1 MAEAWTG
8 ITTSTHA
15 KQKFW
20 WHVLSNTSV
29 RLVPSGGVHLS
40 DRERAGLRGPVRTC
54 IEESTA
60 HDGSSV
66 LTTTEYGLEGN
77 LLTNRFGDR
86 IGSAWFSAYTYD
98 DRGRLA
104 KITSGKLGEIANE
117 MLYAYDDAGRS
128 LSITNTENADR
139 TDFHYDEQ
147 DRKTAVKS
155 FDPKTLERL
164 QNSAHTCST
173 WEAALVGFGVPAGGT
188 VATVYDEND
197 RPVEVQI
204 RDAEGQPVSRV
215 VRSYNVA
222 GLITDEKPTWE
233 NPAPVLLDRFPP
245 EQRDRMTP
253 EQVQLLSKSMSAM
266 LGGKAQAG
274 TAYAYDAQ
282 GRTKTIRERT
292 FVFERTTTIACN
304 DQGDK
309 TEECTTTIG
318 NSVIPIGVPHSIG
331 EDGTLVP
338 NDVRSEAPTPFA
350 IPEKSVIH
358 YFYQYDDRRN
368 WIVQTATCEGRSTER
383 RRNLTYY

>member
-1 MAEAWTG
+1 M
-8 ITTSTHA
+8 
-15 KQKFW
+15 
-20 WHVLSNTSV
+20 
-29 RLVPSGGVHLS
+29 S

-60 HDGSSV
+60 HDGNSV

-77 LLTNRFGDR
+77 LPTNRFGDPV
-86 IGSAWFSAYTYD
+86 GAAWFTVHTYD
-98 DRGRLA
+98 DRGRLT

-117 MLYAYDDAGRS
+117 MLYAYDHAGRS

-147 DRKTAVKS
+147 DRKTAVKR

-164 QNSAHTCST
+164 QNSGHTCSA
-173 WEAALVGFGVPAGGT
+173 WEAALMGFGVPAGGT
-188 VATVYDEND
+188 VAAVYDEND

-215 VRSYNVA
+215 VRSYNAA

-233 NPAPVLLDRFPP
+233 NLAPVLLDRFPP

-274 TAYAYDAQ
+274 TAYTYDAQ

-292 FVFERTTTIACN
+292 FVFERTSTIACN
-304 DQGDK
+304 DHGDK

-318 NSVIPIGVPHSIG
+318 NSVIPIGVPYSVG
-331 EDGTLVP
+331 ENGTLVP
-338 NDVRSEAPTPFA
+338 NDVRSEAPTPLA

-368 WIVQTATCEGRSTER
+368 WIVQTATCDGRSTER